1 MSRLVMNM
9 LQFEQNLIPVK
20 VLKEQKATYIEA
32 LNKTRDCK
40 DINIFCDMML
50 QMHNSNLQNEIAEFK
65 ASMAQETMPSAP
77 ADVTQSGTHV
87 TQNVTQSSTNDS
99 KAATYMLTPRQQ
111 QILQMM
117 QTDGSVSA
125 STMAVRLGFTI
136 RTIRRD
142 IETLRKHYTIRW
154 IGSSKQGHWQILP
167 QNVEQ

>member
-1 MSRLVMNM
+1 M
-9 LQFEQNLIPVK
+9 LQLH
-20 VLKEQKATYIEA
+20 T
-32 LNKTRDCK
+32 
-40 DINIFCDMML
+40 
-50 QMHNSNLQNEIAEFK
+50 HNLQTEIAEYQY
-65 ASMAQETMPSAP
+65 SMQTDSLLPTM
-77 ADVTQSGTHV
+77 DD
-87 TQNVTQSSTNDS
+87 TQNVTQDVTQTDNTTHPTSSITASGTSSNTQDQTSDNTTNDIS
-99 KAATYMLTPRQQ
+99 NDTSDDTASRLLTPRQR

-125 STMAVRLGFTI
+125 STMAMRLGFTV

>member
-1 MSRLVMNM
+1 M
-9 LQFEQNLIPVK
+9 L
-20 VLKEQKATYIEA
+20 
-32 LNKTRDCK
+32 
-40 DINIFCDMML
+40 
-50 QMHNSNLQNEIAEFK
+50 
-65 ASMAQETMPSAP
+65 SAP
-77 ADVTQSGTHV
+77 TNVTLNDTHV
-87 TQNVTQSSTNDS
+87 TQDVTQSSTNDS

-117 QTDGSVSA
+117 QADGSVSA
-125 STMAVRLGFTI
+125 STMAVRLGFTV

>member
-1 MSRLVMNM
+1 
-9 LQFEQNLIPVK
+9 
-20 VLKEQKATYIEA
+20 
-32 LNKTRDCK
+32 
-40 DINIFCDMML
+40 
-50 QMHNSNLQNEIAEFK
+50 
-65 ASMAQETMPSAP
+65 MPSAP

-125 STMAVRLGFTI
+125 STMAVRLGITV

-142 IETLRKHYTIRW
+142 IEILRKHYTIWW

>member
-1 MSRLVMNM
+1 MSLYSLIST
-9 LQFEQNLIPVK
+9 LQEYHHLGIPTQIGYK
-20 VLKEQKATYIEA
+20 KQCLLLPQMSPKA
-32 LNKTRDCK
+32 
-40 DINIFCDMML
+40 
-50 QMHNSNLQNEIAEFK
+50 
-65 ASMAQETMPSAP
+65 AP
-77 ADVTQSGTHV
+77 MSPKM
-87 TQNVTQSSTNDS
+87 SP

-125 STMAVRLGFTI
+125 STMAVRLGITI

>member
-1 MSRLVMNM
+1 
-9 LQFEQNLIPVK
+9 
-20 VLKEQKATYIEA
+20 
-32 LNKTRDCK
+32 
-40 DINIFCDMML
+40 
-50 QMHNSNLQNEIAEFK
+50 
-65 ASMAQETMPSAP
+65 MPSAP

-99 KAATYMLTPRQQ
+99 KAATYMLTPRHQ

-117 QTDGSVSA
+117 QTDDSVSA
-125 STMAVRLGFTI
+125 STMAVRLGFTV

>member
-1 MSRLVMNM
+1 
-9 LQFEQNLIPVK
+9 
-20 VLKEQKATYIEA
+20 
-32 LNKTRDCK
+32 
-40 DINIFCDMML
+40 
-50 QMHNSNLQNEIAEFK
+50 
-65 ASMAQETMPSAP
+65 MPSAP

-117 QTDGSVSA
+117 QADYSVSA
-125 STMAVRLGFTI
+125 STMAAHLGITV

-154 IGSSKQGHWQILP
+154 IGSSKQGHWKILS

>member
-1 MSRLVMNM
+1 MVYVELCFCVQFIKYTQRNFPYKLNYEFSLSYIHFAGIQPFRHPYANRL
-9 LQFEQNLIPVK
+9 
-20 VLKEQKATYIEA
+20 
-32 LNKTRDCK
+32 
-40 DINIFCDMML
+40 
-50 QMHNSNLQNEIAEFK
+50 
-65 ASMAQETMPSAP
+65 QETMPSAP
-77 ADVTQSGTHV
+77 ADVTQSDTHV

-99 KAATYMLTPRQQ
+99 KAAMYMLTPRQQ

-125 STMAVRLGFTI
+125 STMAVRLGFTV

-142 IETLRKHYTIRW
+142 IETLRKYYTIRW